1 MNSRVTRYR
10 RLRHSAVVLAAAV
23 VVAGGLAT
31 VDASASPRTPSRAK
45 QFQSSPRMV
54 NANGHKLAFYVT
66 PGRLPA
72 IVLDAGGG
80 NDASYWENIVP
91 VLAKETG
98 REIITY
104 DRSGEGRSPYVPGP
118 WKAPKAASD
127 LAAGLRQLKADK
139 NVTLVSHSL
148 AGEIA
153 TYYVKDHPRSTAGA
167 VLVDAN
173 LPQFFT
179 RSETAKLVAANQ
191 AQIDALKG
199 QPITP
204 EIRQLLAEAAN
215 YGPVHNTY
223 HKQSWPRTVPV
234 TAIVSS
240 ETPFPTPDDAQL
252 WRTAQQQFVDAGPHR
267 NLVVADP
274 SSHDVPLDRP
284 EIVVKAVEDMVNQ
297 GR

>member
-1 MNSRVTRYR
+1 MTSPVTRYR

-23 VVAGGLAT
+23 VMAAGLAT
-31 VDASASPRTPSRAK
+31 VDARASARTPPRA
-45 QFQSSPRMV
+45 QPLRSSARMV
-54 NANGHKLAFYVT
+54 NANGHMLAFYVT

-72 IVLDAGGG
+72 VVLDAGGG
-80 NDASYWENIVP
+80 LDASYWEKIVP
-91 VLAKETG
+91 PLAKETG

-118 WKAPKAASD
+118 WKAPEAASD

-153 TYYVKDHPRSTAGA
+153 TYYVKDHPHSTAGA

-179 RSETAKLVAANQ
+179 ESETARLVAANQ
-191 AQIDALKG
+191 EQIDALKG
-199 QPITP
+199 RPITP
-204 EIRQLLAEAAN
+204 EIRQLLAEAAD
-215 YGPVHNTY
+215 YGPVHHVY
-223 HKQSWPRTVPV
+223 HRQSWPRSVPV

-240 ETPFPTPDDAQL
+240 ETPFPTPDDARL
-252 WRTAQQQFVDAGPHR
+252 WRTAQQEFVDAGPHR
-267 NLVVADP
+267 DLVVADP
-274 SSHDVPLDRP
+274 SSHDIPVDRP
-284 EIVVKAVEDMVNQ
+284 DVVVKAVEDMVN
-297 GR
+297 RAR